1 MRAFEQAVEV
11 LPGHLR
17 ELALAL
23 KPEERMRT
31 EEIRLRVGQ
40 PLAAVWSGEEHPL
53 PDGPVTGRDL
63 DHVVDLASQASL
75 HTVMDQLC
83 QGYITLR
90 GGHRLGLC
98 GRAVLREGKI
108 HALREFSSANL
119 RVARQRIGAARPV
132 VGHLWNGRRLA
143 NTLILA
149 PPGLGKT
156 TLLRDMIRCLSR
168 GERVPP
174 QRVSV
179 ADERG
184 EIAAMW
190 QGIPQLDLGP
200 RTDVLEGSPKG
211 TGMLLLLRAMNP
223 QVLAVDEIT
232 SPLDVEGLELGA
244 GCGVSLLATA
254 HGQDRADL
262 ERRPVYRNLLSSG
275 LMERIV
281 CIRRSGTGRIYE
293 VEELA

>member
-1 MRAFEQAVEV
+1 
-11 LPGHLR
+11 
-17 ELALAL
+17 
-23 KPEERMRT
+23 
-31 EEIRLRVGQ
+31 
-40 PLAAVWSGEEHPL
+40 
-53 PDGPVTGRDL
+53 
-63 DHVVDLASQASL
+63 
-75 HTVMDQLC
+75 
-83 QGYITLR
+83 
-90 GGHRLGLC
+90 
-98 GRAVLREGKI
+98 
-108 HALREFSSANL
+108 
-119 RVARQRIGAARPV
+119 
-132 VGHLWNGRRLA
+132 
-143 NTLILA
+143 
-149 PPGLGKT
+149 
-156 TLLRDMIRCLSR
+156 
-168 GERVPP
+168 
-174 QRVSV
+174 
-179 ADERG
+179 
-184 EIAAMW
+184 MW